1 MKLIFSV
8 IILLYCFGPRN
19 LWIDSY
25 ASINALLHDELTLAT
40 QKIQT
45 AFGPIDKS
53 HDAQVIHQQLINKIY
68 TESYQRIFSVVFWF
82 ALLGPVGAVLYRST
96 HLLLSR
102 EEPETNPNIIK
113 YSLYIK
119 YIKNLLDWIPTRIFA
134 FIFALCGHFVKTIAS
149 WKSHLWQPLAK
160 NDPLII
166 DCGVAAADIIHNG
179 SIAEDGSAE
188 KSSLALLDRAYVVT
202 LVILALMVLIS

>member
-1 MKLIFSV
+1 MTFIVIFIALIVERFFDCSHLRHWQWFSVYQQWIIQHRPKLSPHSFIIACIAPLLIITGLIEYSLSGWLYDLLKLIFSV

-53 HDAQVIHQQLINKIY
+53 HDAQVIHKQLINKIY

-82 ALLGPVGAVLYRST
+82 ALLGPVG
-96 HLLLSR
+96 
-102 EEPETNPNIIK
+102 
-113 YSLYIK
+113 
-119 YIKNLLDWIPTRIFA
+119 
-134 FIFALCGHFVKTIAS
+134 
-149 WKSHLWQPLAK
+149 
-160 NDPLII
+160 
-166 DCGVAAADIIHNG
+166 
-179 SIAEDGSAE
+179 
-188 KSSLALLDRAYVVT
+188 
-202 LVILALMVLIS
+202 